1 MKTRFSLFLSTILF
15 VVVASN
21 SIVAQPAS
29 VVPISRLDQPSWKV
43 RYENQLEEADKR
55 GKEVELLF
63 IGDSIT
69 HGWDAGL
76 WAEHFAKYGAFNLG
90 IGGDRTEHVLW
101 RIENGAL
108 KNLSPKVTVLMIGT
122 NNTGQEEGQPAAETI
137 QGISAILDELNDRLP
152 DTQVILH
159 AIFPRGATTEDPK
172 RIVNAEINKALPAL
186 AAEKGAEFLDI
197 NHLFLEHDGT
207 LPRNIMPDLLHPK
220 KEGYRL
226 WVTGLK
232 PSLDRLFGEKIRT
245 VSTTV
250 IPLWPIGVPA
260 PHDASLVETSE
271 ASAKNG
277 GGVITRVTNVAN
289 PSITVYPA
297 KERRPTAG
305 VLICPGGGY
314 GILAW
319 DLEGEE
325 IAEWLNSIGLTAA
338 VLKYRVPQNR
348 EGALQD
354 AQRALGLMRSKAE
367 EWNLNPE
374 QIGVLGFSA
383 GGHLAATL
391 SNQWR
396 KRNYPT
402 ADAADALSCR
412 PDFTVLVYPA
422 YIGDQEFNMVSDFTV
437 DADAPPAFIVQTQDD
452 TKHFPSA
459 IAYHTALI
467 KARIPS
473 ELHTFP
479 TGGHGYGLRPS
490 AYPVSG
496 WKDLCRDW
504 LRRL

>member
-1 MKTRFSLFLSTILF
+1 M
-15 VVVASN
+15 VVASI
-21 SIVAQPAS
+21 STVAQPAS
-29 VVPISRLDQPSWKV
+29 VVPISRLDQPSWKD
-43 RYENQLEEADKR
+43 RYENKLAEAAKR
-55 GKEVELLF
+55 GEEVELLF

-69 HGWDAGL
+69 HGWDTGL
-76 WAEHFAKYGAFNLG
+76 WEENFAKYGAFNLG

-122 NNTGQEEGQPAAETI
+122 NNTGQAEGQPAAETI
-137 QGISAILDELNDRLP
+137 QGISAILDELNNRLP

-197 NHLFLEHDGT
+197 NHLFLERDGT

-226 WVTGLK
+226 WATGLK
-232 PSLDRLFGEKIRT
+232 PSLDRLFGEKTRT
-245 VSTTV
+245 VSPTV
-250 IPLWPIGVPA
+250 IPLWPTGVPV

-289 PSITVYPA
+289 PSITVYPV
-297 KERRPTAG
+297 KGRRPTAG

-325 IAEWLNSIGLTAA
+325 IAEWLNSIGITAA
-338 VLKYRVPQNR
+338 VLKYRVPNNR

-354 AQRALGLMRSKAE
+354 AQRGMGLMRSKAE

-383 GGHLAATL
+383 GGHLSATL

-396 KRNYPT
+396 KRIYP
-402 ADAADALSCR
+402 AVDAADALLCR

-422 YIGDQEFNMVSDFTV
+422 YIGDQEFNMVSGFTM

-452 TKHFPSA
+452 IKHFPSA

-467 KARIPS
+467 KAGIPS

-504 LRRL
+504 LLRL